1 MTFSKTVKK
10 LSVIA
15 SVTLSL
21 NALSI
26 NPAMAHARW
35 VVPSHTVVSGDKPMA
50 ISFDYS
56 ISNAI
61 FHPDI
66 PMGGTE
72 LVKTDSPIGAGNPM
86 MNIMEKTQ
94 ASVTQ
99 PSGKTINVPS
109 VNLGRKT
116 SSYFTAEASGT
127 YRIDI
132 TQPPIEVTLFKTKDG
147 EAQRLFGKLSDVK
160 EKLPTGA
167 KDIESL
173 QFNNRIQT
181 FVTHNQI
188 STETLKPTGD
198 GLEVTHK
205 THPNELFASESSS
218 YQLFLNGKVVKDIQA
233 SHIKITKD
241 GTRFRN
247 QRASLEPSLNK
258 AGEFTVT
265 WPEAGFYL
273 VEIDHEVSTKNGKV
287 VYALFLTVEIQP
299 E

>member
-1 MTFSKTVKK
+1 MKFSKTLKN
-10 LSVIA
+10 LTLIT
-15 SVTLSL
+15 SVTLGVS
-21 NALSI
+21 ALCLQQA
-26 NPAMAHARW
+26 NAHARW

-66 PMGGTE
+66 PMGGAE
-72 LVKTDSPIGAGNPM
+72 LIKANKPDSAGNPM

-94 ASVTQ
+94 ASVTD
-99 PSGKTINVPS
+99 PSGNTKGVPS

-116 SSYFTAEASGT
+116 SSYFTAEAPGT
-127 YRIDI
+127 FRIDI
-132 TQPPIEVTLFKTKDG
+132 TQPAIEVTLFKTKEG
-147 EAQRLFGKLSDVK
+147 EAQRLFGKLADVK
-160 EKLPTGA
+160 DKLPKGA

-188 STETLKPTGD
+188 SLETLKPTGT
-198 GLEVTHK
+198 GLEVVHK
-205 THPNELFASESSS
+205 THPNELFAGEKSS
-218 YQLFLNGKVVKDIQA
+218 YQLTLNGKPVKDA
-233 SHIKITKD
+233 STSHIKITKD

-247 QRASLEPSLNK
+247 QRASLEPTLSK
-258 AGEFTVT
+258 AGEFSVD

-273 VEIDHEVSTKNGKV
+273 VEIDHEITTANGKV